1 MDKNLL
7 DELKLFRGKY
17 VGDGIHSPIKTADV
31 IQALESERLNDSTLQ
46 EIKNTIV
53 SLDCVVDWI
62 KNGCTR
68 GPEAEEVRLNVERL
82 QRLFPDA
89 ERFTPKFG

>member
-1 MDKNLL
+1 MNVLE
-7 DELKLFRGKY
+7 ELNKMKGRYIGNGQTVSLK
-17 VGDGIHSPIKTADV
+17 VDDV
-31 IQALESERLNDSTLQ
+31 IKALENEHLNDSTLQ
-46 EIKNTIV
+46 DIKSTIV
-53 SLDCVVDWI
+53 SLECVVDWI

-89 ERFTPKFG
+89 EKFSPKFGK